1 MRVVAGKYKG
11 FNLLSPKVNSS
22 RPTDNKVKEA
32 IFDMLFPYKPD
43 FVALDLFSGTGQM
56 GIEFLSRG
64 AREVYFNDKNPST
77 NAILKEN
84 ISKIKDDS
92 AKISKLDFRKAL
104 KYYKEEKLK
113 FDYIFLDP
121 PYEGDMLKQAI
132 ELIIECELL
141 NDEGIIITESDREL
155 DFSGRGGLNILKEK
169 SYGRKLIKIYTR
181 NESDLSR

>member
-11 FNLLSPKVNSS
+11 FNLLSPKVKTS

-32 IFDMLFPYKPD
+32 IFDMLFPYKAN
-43 FVALDLFSGTGQM
+43 FKALDLFSGTGQM

-64 AREVYFNDKNPST
+64 AWKVYFNEKNTST
-77 NAILKEN
+77 YAILKEN
-84 ISKIKDDS
+84 IEKIKDDS
-92 AKISKLDFRKAL
+92 AFLTKLDFRKAL
-104 KYYKEEKLK
+104 KYYKEEHLK

-155 DFSGRGGLNILKEK
+155 DFSGKGNLLILKEK
-169 SYGRKLIKIYTR
+169 SYGRKLIKIYRR
-181 NESDLSR
+181 NESYLSR